1 MQHSTKKGVSE
12 PQLGS
17 LKDVEQKKRQVFKPI
32 LDNPYT
38 QSSQWPEVDSKLA
51 NDILELLCLLL
62 AGVGKY
68 QKMKRGAKKG
78 EDIGEPDMLNHITL
92 GFNSTVKRLES
103 QADEKRQILTGQSKR
118 LKKSSDSNL
127 KYVFVAKNDISPPIL
142 TQSFPVLCFT
152 ASQSLE
158 NRVKLVGLPKGSMDR
173 LSSILNIK
181 HTGIIG
187 ITENFTEA
195 KPLLTLVDS
204 IEDVDMP
211 WLSAIFTDISSFT
224 AYFHKPA
231 IKVLAT
237 TAPVATKKKSTK

>member
-1 MQHSTKKGVSE
+1 MEQSTQKWVSK

-17 LKDVEQKKRQVFKPI
+17 LKDAEQKKKQVFKPI

-38 QSSQWPEVDSKLA
+38 QSNQWSELDAKLA

-68 QKMKRGAKKG
+68 QKMKSESKKG
-78 EDIGEPDMLNHITL
+78 EDIGEPAMLNHMTL
-92 GFNSTVKRLES
+92 GFNSTIKRLES

-118 LKKSSDSNL
+118 PRNSFDSYL

-142 TQSFPVLCFT
+142 TQSFPVLCYT

-158 NRVKLVGLPKGSMDR
+158 NRVKLIELPKGSMER

-187 ITENFTEA
+187 ITENFTDA
-195 KPLLTLVDS
+195 KPLLTLVDG
-204 IEDVDMP
+204 IKDVDMP
-211 WLSAIFTDISSFT
+211 WLSAIFTDINSFT

-237 TAPVATKKKSTK
+237 TAPAATKKKSTK